1 MVVERFQIT
10 IGERQKADVHFS
22 LIALL
27 ALALQIHG
35 HFSCNQRLEIVG
47 RFQSLHLHVIVHHNQ
62 LMLQISSG
70 KRATLHLG
78 NAAVFQVVTQHL
90 LHHNPD
96 AAFALTAVAF
106 QQHHGLPA
114 VSGKNAIAEVLL
126 QSKNVLVLQKFR

>member
-1 MVVERFQIT
+1 M
-10 IGERQKADVHFS
+10 G
-22 LIALL
+22 
-27 ALALQIHG
+27 G
-35 HFSCNQRLEIVG
+35 
-47 RFQSLHLHVIVHHNQ
+47 FQSFHLHVIVHHHK

-106 QQHHGLPA
+106 QQHHGLPT
-114 VSGKNAIAEVLL
+114 VSGKKAIAEVLL